1 MTVSSSVL
9 GKGISGGITLL
20 LHQTVNVVVLFCH
33 SRCDIVLLTG
43 PQREY
48 VRISRVERPDI
59 DPVQILYRQ
68 EITCFYIK
76 IILFSYFMYQKVVYV
91 SSEA

>member
-1 MTVSSSVL
+1 MLVSSSAL

-20 LHQTVNVVVLFCH
+20 LHQTVNVMLLCH

-48 VRISRVERPDI
+48 VHISRVERPDI
-59 DPVQILYRQ
+59 DPVQVFYRQ
-68 EITCFYIK
+68 VITCFYIK
-76 IILFSYFMYQKVVYV
+76 INLFSYFMYQKVVYV